1 MANGS
6 DGTLSQADIDELLSG
21 ADEDA
26 DSKDQEGGS
35 GGDLL
40 ADSALGMDAG
50 ANADLDSLLSPSTE
64 ESPIIPGKAR
74 GKGKKQAKGIST
86 SELENT
92 ENMELLLDVKMNLSV
107 EIGRTKMR
115 MEEVLNLGSGA
126 IVELDKLNG
135 ELVDVMVNNRLV
147 ARGEV
152 VAVDETF
159 GVKVVEIIDPIEREK
174 IEL

>member
-21 ADEDA
+21 AEEDA
-26 DSKDQEGGS
+26 DSKDQEGGL
-35 GGDLL
+35 GDDAL
-40 ADSALGMDAG
+40 ADSALGMDGG
-50 ANADLDSLLSPSTE
+50 ADADLDSLLSPSAE
-64 ESPIIPGKAR
+64 ESPIIPSKAKA
-74 GKGKKQAKGIST
+74 KGKKQGKGIST

>member
-21 ADEDA
+21 TEEDA
-26 DSKDQEGGS
+26 DNKDQEGDPSAGVLAGS
-35 GGDLL
+35 N
-40 ADSALGMDAG
+40 LGMDAG
-50 ANADLDSLLSPSTE
+50 GDSDLDSLLSPSTE
-64 ESPIIPGKAR
+64 ESPIIPSKAR
-74 GKGKKQAKGIST
+74 SKGKKQAKGISN

-107 EIGRTKMR
+107 EIGRTRMKMK
-115 MEEVLNLGSGA
+115 EVLNLGSGA